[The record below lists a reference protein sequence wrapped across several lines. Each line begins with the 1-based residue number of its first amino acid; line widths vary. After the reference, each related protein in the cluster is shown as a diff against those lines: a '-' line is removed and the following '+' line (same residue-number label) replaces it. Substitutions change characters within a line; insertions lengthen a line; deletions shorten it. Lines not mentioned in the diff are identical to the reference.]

1 MQGRKVLRPSS
12 VVLCMVQAQRNA
24 LSVPEPFTIF
34 EERRLCRRKKF

>member
-12 VVLCMVQAQRNA
+12 VVLLYGTGTAHA